1 MELNRTGSIW
11 DRLNR
16 NGTNQNW
23 ETIEEFMNIFDGS
36 QLIER
41 SYNLINKDA
50 LVPGV
55 LNSAGELV
63 PSDSTSTTEFIPFPP
78 NAYYNVKPTGKLT
91 QFYDKDYNVLAQHF
105 ASDNFPVISPN
116 GTAYV
121 RSSIT
126 NTRIDETY
134 AYQGAD
140 DRPYIDYGFKYADSV
155 YDADFIRE
163 VKEQI
168 EIAKKL
174 ASNNLKIEKNTQL
187 FDKNS
192 VTMDYSVDMKTGEL
206 VQNPSFYASD
216 FIPVLPGE
224 KLMILPTIGQS
235 AFYDLDYNFLSGF
248 NSLKGNPINIPSN
261 AYYLVT
267 SGYITSLETKMVYIG
282 TEEIPYQ
289 EFGGGTSQMDVFST
303 NQLSFNTDGFPLIST
318 PYDATSNIEYTFG
331 QLGINEFYHL
341 QRIKTDYF
349 NQLVSSDHISPYR
362 IKAVRNPIAD
372 NSVIVTGGNHGSD
385 GGGGGF
391 PTGRPISIDVY
402 IDNKKITSGTHNT
415 NSPIVVK
422 VVNEACAY
430 NTVNTTTGERRDVLR
445 ETITYTFYPNVQT
458 VSIDMEALE
467 PIEFYGHR
475 GISMQR
481 HNHKQFAYVPTDS
494 NGQVNAGGAFDFH
507 STSEGSDGDRI
518 VQYNADNHLA
528 VMFLD
533 ERIGLGDFE
542 LNTVDPRWFMSSGKT
557 YSNTIEQGKYHAVAT
572 NEILTLSGGYH
583 FGKGL
588 DMPGNGK
595 AYHIIRGGKRVYCAD
610 DFYTRSGYIEVLPE
624 DVNKEVKVIKNVGYT
639 VDGFTTS
646 KGLKFS
652 KSSGAGT
659 LMFEV
664 SKC

>member
-23 ETIEEFMNIFDGS
+23 ETIEGFMNTFDGS

-55 LNSAGELV
+55 LNSSGELT
-63 PSDSTSTTEFIPFPP
+63 PSDSTSTTEYIPFPP
-78 NAYYNVKPTGKLT
+78 NAHYNVKPTGKLT
-91 QFYDKDYNVLAQHF
+91 QFYDKDYNFLTQHF
-105 ASDNFPVISPN
+105 ASANFPVISPN

-121 RSSIT
+121 RSSIV
-126 NTRIDETY
+126 NERVEETY

-163 VKEQI
+163 VKDQI

-192 VTMDYSVDMKTGEL
+192 VTMGYSVDMQTGEL
-206 VQNPSFYASD
+206 VANPSFYVSE

-224 KLMILPTIGQS
+224 KLMVLPTIGQS
-235 AFYDLDYNFLSGF
+235 AFYDLDYNFISGF
-248 NSLKGNPINIPSN
+248 NSLKGNPIDIPSN

-267 SGYITSLETKMVYIG
+267 SGYANSLDNKMVYIG
-282 TEEIPYQ
+282 TEEIPFQNYG
-289 EFGGGTSQMDVFST
+289 EKTSKDLFST
-303 NQLSFNTDGFPLIST
+303 NNISFNSDGFPIIST
-318 PYDATSNIEYTFG
+318 PYDDLTNIEYTFG
-331 QLGINEFYHL
+331 KLGINEVYHL
-341 QRIKTDYF
+341 KRIKTAYF
-349 NQLVSSDHISPYR
+349 NQLVSSDYISPYR
-362 IKAVRNPIAD
+362 IKAVNNPIAE
-372 NSVIVTGGNHGSD
+372 NPVIVTGGNHGSD

-391 PTGRPISIDVY
+391 RTGRPISIDVY
-402 IDNKKITSGTHNT
+402 IDNKKITSGTYST

-422 VVNEACAY
+422 VVNDVCAY
-430 NTVNTTTGERRDVLR
+430 NTVDTATGQRRDVLR

-458 VSIDMEALE
+458 VAIDMEALE
-467 PIEFYGHR
+467 DIEFYGHR

-481 HNHKQFAYVPTDS
+481 HNHNQFAYVPTDS
-494 NGQVNAGGAFDFH
+494 NGQVSAGAAFDFY

-533 ERIGLGDFE
+533 ERFGVGDFE
-542 LNTVDPRWFMSSGKT
+542 LNTVDPRWFMSAGKT
-557 YSNTIEQGKYHAVAT
+557 YSNTIEQGKYHPVAT
-572 NEILTLSGGYH
+572 NEILSLSGGYH
-583 FGKGL
+583 FGKSL

-610 DFYTRSGYIEVLPE
+610 DFSARSGYVEVLPE
-624 DVNKEVKVIKNVGYT
+624 DVNKEVKVIKNVG
-639 VDGFTTS
+639 DR
-646 KGLKFS
+646 
-652 KSSGAGT
+652 KS
-659 LMFEV
+659 V
-664 SKC
+664 V

>member
-1 MELNRTGSIW
+1 MELNRTPSIH
-11 DRLNR
+11 DRKWR
-16 NGTNQNW
+16 NEENDNW
-23 ETIEEFMNIFDGS
+23 EMLERFTKKFDGT
-36 QLIER
+36 QLIQK
-41 SYNLINKDA
+41 SYNIINPNA
-50 LVPGV
+50 MVPGS
-55 LNSAGELV
+55 L
-63 PSDSTSTTEFIPFPP
+63 DSTGEIQESSSTSVTEFIPFKP
-78 NAYYNVKPTGKLT
+78 NAYLNVKPTGKMT
-91 QFYDKDYNVLAQHF
+91 QFYD
-105 ASDNFPVISPN
+105 DNFNYISGVQASEPFPILTPSR
-116 GTAYV
+116 TAYV
-121 RSSIT
+121 RFAIL
-126 NTRIDETY
+126 NNRISETY
-134 AYQGAD
+134 AYEGRD
-140 DRPYIDYGFKYADSV
+140 NKPYVEYGFKYADSV

-168 EIAKKL
+168 EIARKL

-187 FDKNS
+187 FNKNS
-192 VTMDYSVDMKTGEL
+192 VTMDYSVGMMTGEL
-206 VQNPSFYASD
+206 TPNPSFYASD

-224 KLMILPTIGQS
+224 KLMVLPTTGQS
-235 AFYDLDYNFLSGF
+235 AFYGLDKNFISGF
-248 NSLKGNPINIPSN
+248 NSLTENPIEIPSN
-261 AYYLVT
+261 AYYLRT
-267 SGYITSLETKMVYIG
+267 SGYIASLETKMVYIG

-289 EFGGGTSQMDVFST
+289 EFGGGASQTDVFST
-303 NQLSFNTDGFPLIST
+303 NKLSFNADGFPLIST

-331 QLGINEFYHL
+331 QLGINEIYHL
-341 QRIKTDYF
+341 RRIKTDYF

-362 IKAVRNPIAD
+362 IRAVNNPIAD

-391 PTGRPISIDVY
+391 PTGRPVSIDVY
-402 IDNKKITSGTHNT
+402 IDNKKITSGTHST
-415 NSPIVVK
+415 DSPIVVK

-430 NTVNTTTGERRDVLR
+430 NTVDTATGERRDVLR
-445 ETITYTFYPNVQT
+445 EIITYTFYPNVQT

-481 HNHKQFAYVPTDS
+481 HNHNQFAYVPTDS
-494 NGQVNAGGAFDFH
+494 NGQKSAGGAFNFK

-533 ERIGLGDFE
+533 ERLGLGDFE
-542 LNTVDPRWFMSSGKT
+542 LNSNDPRWFMSAGKT
-557 YSNTIEQGKYHAVAT
+557 YSNTIEQGTYHPVAT
-572 NEILTLSGGYH
+572 NEILSLSGGYH
-583 FGKGL
+583 FGKAL

-610 DFYTRSGYIEVLPE
+610 DFYPRNGYIEVLPE

-652 KSSGAGT
+652 KTSGAGT

-664 SKC
+664 I

>member
-1 MELNRTGSIW
+1 MKLNRTPSIH
-11 DRLNR
+11 DRKWR
-16 NGTNQNW
+16 NEENENW
-23 ETIEEFMNIFDGS
+23 EILEDFTKKFDGT
-36 QLIER
+36 QLIQT
-41 SYNLINKDA
+41 SYNIINPDA
-50 LVPGV
+50 IVPGT
-55 LNSAGELV
+55 LTSSGEIQE
-63 PSDSTSTTEFIPFPP
+63 SDSTSVTEFIPFKP
-78 NAYYNVKPTGKLT
+78 NAYLNVKPTGKMT
-91 QFYDKDYNVLAQHF
+91 QFYDDKFNYISGVQ
-105 ASDNFPVISPN
+105 ASESFPVLTPSR
-116 GTAYV
+116 TAYV
-121 RSSIT
+121 RFAII
-126 NTRIDETY
+126 NNRISETY
-134 AYQGAD
+134 AYEGRD
-140 DRPYIDYGFKYADSV
+140 DKPYVEYGFKYADSV
-155 YDADFIRE
+155 YDADFIKE
-163 VKEQI
+163 VEKQI

-192 VTMDYSVDMKTGEL
+192 VTMDYSVGMMTGEL
-206 VQNPSFYASD
+206 NPNPSFYASD
-216 FIPVLPGE
+216 FIPILPGE
-224 KLMILPTIGQS
+224 KLMVLPTIGQS
-235 AFYDLDYNFLSGF
+235 AFYDLDHNFISGF
-248 NSLKGNPINIPSN
+248 NSLTENPIEIPSN
-261 AYYLVT
+261 AYYLRT
-267 SGYITSLETKMVYIG
+267 SGYVASLETKMVYIG

-289 EFGGGTSQMDVFST
+289 EFGGGSSQSDVSST
-303 NQLSFNTDGFPLIST
+303 NQLSFNADGFPLIST

-331 QLGINEFYHL
+331 QLGINEIYHL
-341 QRIKTDYF
+341 RRIKTDYF

-362 IKAVRNPIAD
+362 IRAVNNPIAD
-372 NSVIVTGGNHGSD
+372 NSIIVTGGNHGSD
-385 GGGGGF
+385 GSGGGF
-391 PTGRPISIDVY
+391 ATGKPISIDVY

-422 VVNEACAY
+422 VINEACAY
-430 NTVNTTTGERRDVLR
+430 NTVNTATGQRRDVLR

-458 VSIDMEALE
+458 ISVDMEALE

-481 HNHKQFAYVPTDS
+481 HNHNQFAYVPTDS
-494 NGQVNAGGAFDFH
+494 NGQKNAGVAFDFK

-542 LNTVDPRWFMSSGKT
+542 LNAVDPRWFMTAGKT

-572 NEILTLSGGYH
+572 NEILSISGGYH
-583 FGKGL
+583 FGKAL

-610 DFYTRSGYIEVLPE
+610 DFSARSGYVEVLPE

-639 VDGFTTS
+639 VADFTTS

-652 KSSGAGT
+652 KTSGAGT

-664 SKC
+664 I

>member
-1 MELNRTGSIW
+1 MELNRTPS
-11 DRLNR
+11 LHNR
-16 NGTNQNW
+16 KWRNEENENW
-23 ETIEEFMNIFDGS
+23 EMLEGFTKKFDGT
-36 QLIER
+36 QLIQK
-41 SYNLINKDA
+41 SYNIINPNA
-50 LVPGV
+50 MVPGS
-55 LNSAGELV
+55 LNSTGEIQE
-63 PSDSTSTTEFIPFPP
+63 SSSTSVTEFIPFKP
-78 NAYYNVKPTGKLT
+78 NAYLNVKPTGKIT
-91 QFYDKDYNVLAQHF
+91 QFYD
-105 ASDNFPVISPN
+105 DNFNYISGVQASESFPIISPSR
-116 GTAYV
+116 TAYV
-121 RSSIT
+121 RFAILNNKIS
-126 NTRIDETY
+126 ETY
-134 AYQGAD
+134 AYEGSD
-140 DRPYIDYGFKYADSV
+140 DKPYVEYGFKYADSV
-155 YDADFIRE
+155 YDADFIKE

-174 ASNNLKIEKNTQL
+174 AYNNLKIEKNTQL
-187 FDKNS
+187 FNKNS
-192 VTMDYSVDMKTGEL
+192 VTMDYSVGMMTGEL
-206 VQNPSFYASD
+206 NPNPSFYASD

-224 KLMILPTIGQS
+224 KLMVLPTIGQS
-235 AFYDLDYNFLSGF
+235 AFYDLDHNFISGF
-248 NSLKGNPINIPSN
+248 NSLTENPVEIPSN
-261 AYYLVT
+261 AYYLRT
-267 SGYITSLETKMVYIG
+267 SGYVASLETKMVYIG

-289 EFGGGTSQMDVFST
+289 EFGERTSQSDVLSN
-303 NQLSFNTDGFPLIST
+303 NQISFNADGFPVIST

-331 QLGINEFYHL
+331 QLGINEIYHL
-341 QRIKTDYF
+341 RRIKTDYF

-362 IKAVRNPIAD
+362 IRAVNNQIAD
-372 NSVIVTGGNHGSD
+372 NSIIVTGGNHGSD

-391 PTGRPISIDVY
+391 ATGKPISIDVY
-402 IDNKKITSGTHNT
+402 IGNKKITSGTHNT

-422 VVNEACAY
+422 VINEACAY
-430 NTVNTTTGERRDVLR
+430 NTVNTETGERRDVLR

-494 NGQVNAGGAFDFH
+494 NGQKNAEVAFDFK

-557 YSNTIEQGKYHAVAT
+557 YSNTIEQGKYHPVAT
-572 NEILTLSGGYH
+572 NEILSISGGYH
-583 FGKGL
+583 FGKAL

-610 DFYTRSGYIEVLPE
+610 DFYARSGYVEVLPE
-624 DVNKEVKVIKNVGYT
+624 DVNKEVKIIKNVGYT
-639 VDGFTTS
+639 VDDFTTS

-652 KSSGAGT
+652 KTSGAGT

-664 SKC
+664 I